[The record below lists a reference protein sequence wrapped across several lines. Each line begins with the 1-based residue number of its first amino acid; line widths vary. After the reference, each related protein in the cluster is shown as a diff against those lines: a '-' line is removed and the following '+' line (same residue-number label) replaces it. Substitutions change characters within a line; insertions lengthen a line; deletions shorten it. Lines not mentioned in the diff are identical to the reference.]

1 MPKKM
6 LTVGDNLIQPITD
19 INQAGIY
26 YCEAKNSVGTDNHS
40 INVIVECKQWTALLA
55 LLNNFIV

>member
-1 MPKKM
+1 MVTWYIKGVPKKM

-40 INVIVECKQWTALLA
+40 INVIVECKQ
-55 LLNNFIV
+55 